1 MHALTGCEEVFED
14 KPSIDARDLYLARD
28 EIRKHKNAVRE
39 QATRLAAPEAVND
52 PPRSSADRPVEAA
65 AASTRSTTTDDQN
78 DQDDQDDQPQ
88 QLIEP
93 KIKTASALENE
104 ADQLDVLLTFLD
116 DLFASTCVPV
126 LLLILDV

>member
-65 AASTRSTTTDDQN
+65 AASTRSTTTG
-78 DQDDQDDQPQ
+78 DQDNQDDQPQ

-104 ADQLDVLLTFLD
+104 ADQLDVLLNFLD
-116 DLFASTCVPV
+116 DLFASTCVPL
-126 LLLILDV
+126 LLLILDI

>member
-1 MHALTGCEEVFED
+1 VHALTGCEEVFED

-65 AASTRSTTTDDQN
+65 AASTRSTTTG
-78 DQDDQDDQPQ
+78 DQDNQDDQPQ

-104 ADQLDVLLTFLD
+104 ADQLDVLLNFLD
-116 DLFASTCVPV
+116 DLFASTCVPL
-126 LLLILDV
+126 LLLILDI